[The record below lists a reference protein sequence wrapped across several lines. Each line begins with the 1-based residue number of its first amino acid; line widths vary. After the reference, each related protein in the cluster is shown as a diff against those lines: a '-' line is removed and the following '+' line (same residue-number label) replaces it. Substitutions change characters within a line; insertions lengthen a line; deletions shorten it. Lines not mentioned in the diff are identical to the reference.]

1 MQKGT
6 PGWEWWWVR
15 KYMSGH
21 GSGQDEVGTEVVLC
35 RGGYGER
42 LDDLIRSVDT
52 GWWLNQWQGQGMVG
66 SG

>member
-1 MQKGT
+1 MLGY
-6 PGWEWWWVR
+6 GF
-15 KYMSGH
+15 
-21 GSGQDEVGTEVVLC
+21 GQDEVGIEVVLC

-42 LDDLIRSVDT
+42 LDDLIRFVDI